1 MAVTSNISRADFER
15 ILSHYHV
22 GVFENAIPFTT
33 GTVQTNILLQTT
45 QGKFVFRCYKQNRS
59 FKSVVFEVNLINYL
73 KHKNY
78 PCPAVFRNTQGK
90 LVGVHKNKPYA
101 IFEFLE
107 GTHVEYPTEEQR
119 QQLIQKVAELH
130 NITKNYR
137 SSYAQYRWNY
147 GVEFCKQ
154 LATETVNTID
164 TANAK
169 EKLHWYTSELSKLV
183 LPASLPKGI
192 CHCDFHFSNVLF
204 KDNAFH
210 ALIDFD
216 DANYTFLTFDLA
228 YLIEPFIPDF
238 RWDTWSNFTPYDGV
252 FNFAEA
258 RKMVAIYQ
266 QYRALNPTEKKYF
279 FDVYK
284 LGIFIDCL
292 WYFKRGNVHDFY
304 ERKKIDYLNGL
315 GRDMFYRELFG

>member
-1 MAVTSNISRADFER
+1 MATKSNISHADFER

-33 GTVQTNILLQTT
+33 GTVQTNILLHTT
-45 QGKFVFRCYKQNRS
+45 RGKFVLRCYEQNRS
-59 FKSVVFEVNLINYL
+59 FKSVLFEVNLINYL
-73 KHKNY
+73 KRKGY

-90 LVGVHKNKPYA
+90 LVGEYNNKPYA
-101 IFEFLE
+101 IFEFCE
-107 GTHVEYPTEEQR
+107 GIHVEHPTEEQQ

-130 NITKNYR
+130 NITRNYR
-137 SSYAQYRWNY
+137 SSYTKYRWNY
-147 GVEFCKQ
+147 GIELCEQ
-154 LATETVNTID
+154 LATETTRTIN
-164 TANAK
+164 TANAW
-169 EKLHWYTSELSKLV
+169 EKLQWYTSELSKLV
-183 LPASLPKGI
+183 LPKSLPKGI

-228 YLIEPFIPDF
+228 YLIEPFISGF
-238 RWDTWSNFTPYDGV
+238 YWDTWSNFAPHDEV
-252 FNFAEA
+252 FNFVEA
-258 RKMVAIYQ
+258 RKMVSIYQ
-266 QYRALNPTEKKYF
+266 QHRALNPTEKKYF

-292 WYFKRGNVHDFY
+292 WFFNRGDAHDFY
-304 ERKKIDYLNGL
+304 EKRKIGYLNGL
-315 GRDMFYRELFG
+315 GRDRFYHELFG